1 MAKENI
7 NMQILSVILY
17 ILLFILCLSVLVI
30 VHELGHFAT
39 AKFFKVYVLEY
50 SIGFGPALIHKK
62 RKNGE
67 TYFSLR
73 AIPFG
78 GYVSLFDKG
87 VELPQ
92 GIEVDESRRFSNIKK
107 WKRIII
113 LFAGVFNNAILALL
127 LFFISESACMQK
139 AMFLIPYNNDSHTY
153 YSYVEV
159 KQNSPAS
166 EKGIVNKDQIDFLSI
181 KKNDGTYLQATF
193 ALDKEALLT
202 YNDDSNKK
210 VAAVLLTNQATFVT
224 RDYYSLLHF
233 FPYGSES
240 EYESIDFNNEINAS
254 DSNIKNISL
263 NITMSHNETKA
274 NYNFIV
280 TPTLSSDN
288 TMKFSDTGL
297 SFFLLEYYN
306 DIPTAFQNTFKDFGT
321 SSTQIYR
328 SLAGLFTNVENW
340 QNVGGIISIG
350 VQTSNILANMGI
362 GKFLYVWGLISVN
375 LAIIN
380 LLPFPG
386 LDGWQILV
394 LLVEMI
400 FRKNIPDK
408 VKNGF
413 SLVGMLLLF
422 TLMIVIIIK
431 DVIGLI

>member
-1 MAKENI
+1 
-7 NMQILSVILY
+7 MQILSVILY